1 MELFLIG
8 IGIFI
13 FVVIIIELV
22 VYAVRNMRSTKRVK
36 IRKRFRK
43 YAYIDDGENGTDILK
58 KRIYSEVPFFNSLLR
73 YIPAVRKLDD
83 LVRQANARYP
93 MGFYILL
100 SMLLAALGY
109 VTGKVLLKDIYQS
122 LLVMGIC
129 GILPIFYL
137 KHLKRK
143 RIEKFKRQLPD
154 GLDLI
159 ARALKAG
166 HAFSGGMKLAA
177 DEFEDPLGPEFTETL
192 DEINFGV
199 SVADALKNL
208 TGRIDCEELR
218 YFVVGVIL
226 QRETGGNLA
235 ELIET
240 LANLIRERFKFDGK
254 VRTLT
259 AEGKLS
265 AVILIL
271 LPLAVFG
278 YLWITNP
285 DFLAPLIT
293 EPAGKFMILGAI
305 IMIIMGAFVMKKM
318 VDIKV

>member
-1 MELFLIG
+1 MELLLIG
-8 IGIFI
+8 FGIFI
-13 FVVIIIELV
+13 FAVIIIELV
-22 VYAVRNMRSTKRVK
+22 GYAIKNMHSMKRVK
-36 IRKRFRK
+36 IRRRFRK
-43 YAYIDDGENGTDILK
+43 YAYAQVGESGTDILK
-58 KRIYSEVPFFNSLLR
+58 KRIYSDVPFFHNLLR
-73 YIPAVRKLDD
+73 HIPAVKKLDD
-83 LVRQANARYP
+83 LVRQANARYS

-100 SMLLAALGY
+100 SLLLAATGY
-109 VTGKVLLKDIYQS
+109 LAGKSLLKDIYQS
-122 LLVMGIC
+122 LLLTGIC
-129 GILPIFYL
+129 GYLPILYL
-137 KHLKRK
+137 KSLKRK
-143 RIEKFKRQLPD
+143 RIEKFKKQLPD

-177 DEFEDPLGPEFTETL
+177 NEFDDPLGPELTETL

-254 VRTLT
+254 VKTLT

-285 DFLAPLIT
+285 NFLKPLLT
-293 EPAGKFMILGAI
+293 DPSGKLMILAAIVMMIIGAI
-305 IMIIMGAFVMKKM
+305 VMKRM

>member
-8 IGIFI
+8 IGIF
-13 FVVIIIELV
+13 FFAVIIIELV
-22 VYAVRNMRSTKRVK
+22 VYAIRNMRSTKRVK

-43 YAYIDDGENGTDILK
+43 YAYTSDGDDGTDILK
-58 KRIYSEVPFFNSLLR
+58 KRIYSEVPFFNGLLR
-73 YIPAVRKLDD
+73 RIPAVKKLDD

-100 SMLLAALGY
+100 SLLLAVIGY
-109 VTGKVLLKDIYQS
+109 VAGRALIKDIYQS
-122 LLVMGIC
+122 LLGMGIC
-129 GILPIFYL
+129 ACLPILYL
-137 KHLKRK
+137 KSLKRK

-166 HAFSGGMKLAA
+166 HAFSGGMNLAA
-177 DEFEDPLGPEFTETL
+177 NEFDDPLGPEFAETL

-199 SVADALKNL
+199 SVGDALKNL
-208 TGRIDCEELR
+208 AGRIDCEELR

-240 LANLIRERFKFDGK
+240 LANLIRERFKFEGK
-254 VRTLT
+254 VKTLT
-259 AEGKLS
+259 AEGRLS

-278 YLWITNP
+278 YLWMTNP
-285 DFLAPLIT
+285 NFLKPLFT
-293 EPAGKFMILGAI
+293 DPSGKFMILGAI
-305 IMIIMGAFVMKKM
+305 VMMIIGGLVMKKM
-318 VDIKV
+318 VDVKV